1 MIGKHLVVKKNI
13 KNGEKTHG
21 RNKEGNIKMSEK
33 TKKKPIADK
42 PVYQE
47 YLESQEYVKEI
58 KNEVNMDQVDAVK
71 YIEEEYPE
79 TAESFKE
86 IQKEQYELFCRKQM
100 DYGPKNISV
109 GTDLR
114 TDEDVKLSL
123 TGLWFRI
130 NDKIERLK
138 QLVVFDKAAQNEPM
152 IDAFSDL
159 SVYGIIAQIVHRKK
173 WGK

>member
-1 MIGKHLVVKKNI
+1 M
-13 KNGEKTHG
+13 GEKV
-21 RNKEGNIKMSEK
+21 KA
-33 TKKKPIADK
+33 IADK
-42 PVYQE
+42 PVYKA
-47 YLESQEYVKEI
+47 YLNKDKVEWSKTHSQFVPDNI
-58 KNEVNMDQVDAVK
+58 GDDMDKVDPVK
-71 YIEEEYPE
+71 YIEKEYPQ
-79 TAESFKE
+79 TAKSFKA
-86 IQKEQYELFCRKQM
+86 IQKEQYELFCKKQM

>member
-1 MIGKHLVVKKNI
+1 MQISAVWLIWMIDMEEKVKA
-13 KNGEKTHG
+13 
-21 RNKEGNIKMSEK
+21 
-33 TKKKPIADK
+33 IADK

-47 YLESQEYVKEI
+47 YLDNIEIES
-58 KNEVNMDQVDAVK
+58 EVNMDKVNPLPGLTDPVK
-71 YIEEEYPE
+71 YIEKEYPQ
-79 TAESFKE
+79 TAKSFKA
-86 IQKEQYELFCRKQM
+86 IQKEQYELFCKKQM

>member
-1 MIGKHLVVKKNI
+1 
-13 KNGEKTHG
+13 
-21 RNKEGNIKMSEK
+21 MSE
-33 TKKKPIADK
+33 TIKKKHIADK
-42 PVYQE
+42 AVYTD
-47 YLESQEYVKEI
+47 YLKINKDKIETI
-58 KNEVNMDQVDAVK
+58 IGDNMDSVDAVK

-79 TAESFKE
+79 TAKSFKE

-138 QLVVFDKAAQNEPM
+138 QLVVLDKVAQNEPM

-173 WGK
+173 CGR

>member
-1 MIGKHLVVKKNI
+1 MESKVKV
-13 KNGEKTHG
+13 
-21 RNKEGNIKMSEK
+21 
-33 TKKKPIADK
+33 IADK
-42 PVYQE
+42 SVYQD
-47 YLESQEYVKEI
+47 YLGKNKVKF
-58 KNEVNMDQVDAVK
+58 NETTIGDDMDHVDAVK
-71 YIEEEYPE
+71 YIENEYPE
-79 TAESFKE
+79 TAKSFKA
-86 IQKEQYELFCRKQM
+86 IQKEQYELFCKKQM
-100 DYGPKNISV
+100 DYGPTNISV

-138 QLVVFDKAAQNEPM
+138 QLVVFDKTAQNEPM

>member
-1 MIGKHLVVKKNI
+1 MEKKVK
-13 KNGEKTHG
+13 
-21 RNKEGNIKMSEK
+21 S
-33 TKKKPIADK
+33 IADK
-42 PVYQE
+42 PVYKD
-47 YLESQEYVKEI
+47 YI
-58 KNEVNMDQVDAVK
+58 KNTTNKVKFNETTIGDDMDQVDAVK
-71 YIEEEYPE
+71 YIEKEYPE
-79 TAESFKE
+79 TAKSFKE

-138 QLVVFDKAAQNEPM
+138 QLVVLDKVAQNEPM

-173 WGK
+173 WGR

>member
-1 MIGKHLVVKKNI
+1 MEDTI
-13 KNGEKTHG
+13 
-21 RNKEGNIKMSEK
+21 
-33 TKKKPIADK
+33 KKPIADK
-42 PVYQE
+42 PVYKA
-47 YLESQEYVKEI
+47 YLKDDKVEWNKTHI
-58 KNEVNMDQVDAVK
+58 PDQFIPDNIGDDIDKVDPVK
-71 YIEEEYPE
+71 YIEKEYPQ
-79 TAESFKE
+79 TAKSFKA

-173 WGK
+173 WGR

>member
-1 MIGKHLVVKKNI
+1 MEENI
-13 KNGEKTHG
+13 KV
-21 RNKEGNIKMSEK
+21 IKDNP
-33 TKKKPIADK
+33 TYKKYPKSGIIDPDAYK
-42 PVYQE
+42 NSSPVR
-47 YLESQEYVKEI
+47 
-58 KNEVNMDQVDAVK
+58 
-71 YIEEEYPE
+71 YIETEYPE
-79 TAESFKE
+79 TAKSFKA
-86 IQKEQYELFCRKQM
+86 IQKEQYELFCKKQM

>member
-1 MIGKHLVVKKNI
+1 
-13 KNGEKTHG
+13 
-21 RNKEGNIKMSEK
+21 MSEK

-42 PVYQE
+42 PVYKE
-47 YLESQEYVKEI
+47 YLKGNHVSF
-58 KNEVNMDQVDAVK
+58 NEQDELTIGDNMDKVNPVK
-71 YIEEEYPE
+71 YIEKEYPE
-79 TAESFKE
+79 TAKSFKQ
-86 IQKEQYELFCRKQM
+86 IQKEQYELFCKKQM

-173 WGK
+173 WGR

>member
-1 MIGKHLVVKKNI
+1 MMESKVKV
-13 KNGEKTHG
+13 
-21 RNKEGNIKMSEK
+21 
-33 TKKKPIADK
+33 IADK
-42 PVYQE
+42 SVYQD
-47 YLESQEYVKEI
+47 YLGKNKVKF
-58 KNEVNMDQVDAVK
+58 NETTIGDDMDKVDPVK
-71 YIEEEYPE
+71 YIEKEYPE
-79 TAESFKE
+79 TAKSFKA
-86 IQKEQYELFCRKQM
+86 IQKEQYELFCKKQM

>member
-1 MIGKHLVVKKNI
+1 
-13 KNGEKTHG
+13 
-21 RNKEGNIKMSEK
+21 MSEE
-33 TKKKPIADK
+33 TKVKAIADK
-42 PVYQE
+42 PVYQD
-47 YLESQEYVKEI
+47 YIESDMSQDRWKELDMN
-58 KNEVNMDQVDAVK
+58 KVNPPLPGLTDPVK
-71 YIEEEYPE
+71 YIEKEYPQ
-79 TAESFKE
+79 TAKSFKA
-86 IQKEQYELFCRKQM
+86 IQKEQYELFCKKQM

-114 TDEDVKLSL
+114 TEEDVKLSL

-138 QLVVFDKAAQNEPM
+138 QLVVFGKSAQNEPM

-173 WGK
+173 WGR

>member
-1 MIGKHLVVKKNI
+1 MEEKVKA
-13 KNGEKTHG
+13 
-21 RNKEGNIKMSEK
+21 
-33 TKKKPIADK
+33 IADK
-42 PVYQE
+42 AVYTE
-47 YLESQEYVKEI
+47 YLKINKDKIETI
-58 KNEVNMDQVDAVK
+58 IGDNMDSVDAVK

-79 TAESFKE
+79 TAKSFKE

-138 QLVVFDKAAQNEPM
+138 QLVVFDKTAQNEPM

-173 WGK
+173 WGR

>member
-1 MIGKHLVVKKNI
+1 MA
-13 KNGEKTHG
+13 KTAKDSPDYKEYTKIFPHG
-21 RNKEGNIKMSEK
+21 K
-33 TKKKPIADK
+33 TKEINS
-42 PVYQE
+42 
-47 YLESQEYVKEI
+47 YLTG
-58 KNEVNMDQVDAVK
+58 DGGDAIT
-71 YIEEEYPE
+71 YIETTYPE
-79 TAESFKE
+79 TAKE
-86 IQKEQYELFCRKQM
+86 FQKLQFEQYELFCKKQM

-138 QLVVFDKAAQNEPM
+138 QLVVLDKAAQNEPM

-173 WGK
+173 WGR

>member
-1 MIGKHLVVKKNI
+1 
-13 KNGEKTHG
+13 
-21 RNKEGNIKMSEK
+21 MSK
-33 TKKKPIADK
+33 TKKKHIADK
-42 PVYQE
+42 PVYTE
-47 YLESQEYVKEI
+47 YLDNDKIETI
-58 KNEVNMDQVDAVK
+58 IGDDMDQVDAVK

-79 TAESFKE
+79 TAKSFKA

>member
-1 MIGKHLVVKKNI
+1 MEKNKRINEKYGRGQIGD
-13 KNGEKTHG
+13 
-21 RNKEGNIKMSEK
+21 IKMSEEK
-33 TKKKPIADK
+33 VKYIADK
-42 PVYQE
+42 PVYKE
-47 YLESQEYVKEI
+47 YLNNIEIES
-58 KNEVNMDQVDAVK
+58 EVNMDKVNPLSGLTDPVK
-71 YIEEEYPE
+71 YIEKEYPQ
-79 TAESFKE
+79 TAKSFKA
-86 IQKEQYELFCRKQM
+86 IQKEQYELFCKKQM

>member
-1 MIGKHLVVKKNI
+1 MSKKVKA
-13 KNGEKTHG
+13 
-21 RNKEGNIKMSEK
+21 
-33 TKKKPIADK
+33 IADK
-42 PVYQE
+42 AVYTE
-47 YLESQEYVKEI
+47 YLKINKDKIETI
-58 KNEVNMDQVDAVK
+58 IGDNMDSVDAVK
-71 YIEEEYPE
+71 YIEKEYPQ
-79 TAESFKE
+79 TAKSFKA
-86 IQKEQYELFCRKQM
+86 IQKEQYELFCKKQM

>member
-1 MIGKHLVVKKNI
+1 MSETI
-13 KNGEKTHG
+13 KKTH
-21 RNKEGNIKMSEK
+21 
-33 TKKKPIADK
+33 IADK
-42 PVYQE
+42 PVYEE
-47 YLESQEYVKEI
+47 YL
-58 KNEVNMDQVDAVK
+58 KNQAVGWSETHNQFVPENIGDNMDQVDAVK
-71 YIEEEYPE
+71 YIEKEYPE
-79 TAESFKE
+79 TAKSFKE
-86 IQKEQYELFCRKQM
+86 IQKEQYELFCKKQM

-138 QLVVFDKAAQNEPM
+138 QLVVFDKTAQNEPM

-159 SVYGIIAQIVHRKK
+159 SVYGIIAQIVYIKK

>member
-1 MIGKHLVVKKNI
+1 MEDI
-13 KNGEKTHG
+13 
-21 RNKEGNIKMSEK
+21 M
-33 TKKKPIADK
+33 KKPIADK
-42 PVYQE
+42 PVYHD
-47 YLESQEYVKEI
+47 YLKKSTVNKVKF
-58 KNEVNMDQVDAVK
+58 NEKTIGDDMDNVDPVR
-71 YIEEEYPE
+71 YIEKEYPE
-79 TAESFKE
+79 TAKSFKA
-86 IQKEQYELFCRKQM
+86 IQQEQYELFCRKQM

-138 QLVVFDKAAQNEPM
+138 QLVVLDKAAQNEPM

-173 WGK
+173 WGR

>member
-1 MIGKHLVVKKNI
+1 MT
-13 KNGEKTHG
+13 EKMKAIT
-21 RNKEGNIKMSEK
+21 
-33 TKKKPIADK
+33 DK
-42 PVYQE
+42 PVYKE
-47 YLESQEYVKEI
+47 YKNKVKF
-58 KNEVNMDQVDAVK
+58 NETTIGDNMDQVDAVK

-79 TAESFKE
+79 TAKSFKE
-86 IQKEQYELFCRKQM
+86 IQKEQYELFCKKQM

-138 QLVVFDKAAQNEPM
+138 QLVVLDKAAQNEPM

-173 WGK
+173 WGR

>member
-1 MIGKHLVVKKNI
+1 MEDTI
-13 KNGEKTHG
+13 
-21 RNKEGNIKMSEK
+21 
-33 TKKKPIADK
+33 KKPIADK
-42 PVYQE
+42 PVYKE
-47 YLESQEYVKEI
+47 YLKSNKVEWNKTHVPSQFVPDNI
-58 KNEVNMDQVDAVK
+58 GDDMDKVDPVK
-71 YIEEEYPE
+71 YIEKEYPQ
-79 TAESFKE
+79 TAKSFKA

>member
-1 MIGKHLVVKKNI
+1 MEDTIKK
-13 KNGEKTHG
+13 
-21 RNKEGNIKMSEK
+21 S
-33 TKKKPIADK
+33 IADK
-42 PVYQE
+42 PVYKE
-47 YLESQEYVKEI
+47 YIGDYPLHSNIETHDTWKE
-58 KNEVNMDQVDAVK
+58 KDMDKVDAVK

-79 TAESFKE
+79 TAKSFKE

>member
-1 MIGKHLVVKKNI
+1 MEDTI
-13 KNGEKTHG
+13 
-21 RNKEGNIKMSEK
+21 
-33 TKKKPIADK
+33 KKPIADK
-42 PVYQE
+42 PVYKA
-47 YLESQEYVKEI
+47 YLKDDKVEWHKTHNNI
-58 KNEVNMDQVDAVK
+58 GDDMDKVNPLPGLTDPVK
-71 YIEEEYPE
+71 YIEKEYPQ
-79 TAESFKE
+79 TAKSFKA
-86 IQKEQYELFCRKQM
+86 IQKEQYELFCKKQM

>member
-1 MIGKHLVVKKNI
+1 
-13 KNGEKTHG
+13 
-21 RNKEGNIKMSEK
+21 MSE
-33 TKKKPIADK
+33 TKVKAIADK
-42 PVYQE
+42 PVYKE
-47 YLESQEYVKEI
+47 YLKSKDK
-58 KNEVNMDQVDAVK
+58 KNPKKDFSEELVMVIHDDDTVSMNPVE
-71 YIEEEYPE
+71 YIEKEYPQ
-79 TAESFKE
+79 TAESFKA
-86 IQKEQYELFCRKQM
+86 IQKEQYELFCKKQM

-173 WGK
+173 WGR

>member
-1 MIGKHLVVKKNI
+1 MSKIIKDTADYKEYKKIFND
-13 KNGEKTHG
+13 KKTEI
-21 RNKEGNIKMSEK
+21 NS
-33 TKKKPIADK
+33 
-42 PVYQE
+42 
-47 YLESQEYVKEI
+47 YLTG
-58 KNEVNMDQVDAVK
+58 DGGDAIT
-71 YIEEEYPE
+71 YIETTYPE
-79 TAESFKE
+79 TAKE
-86 IQKEQYELFCRKQM
+86 FQRLQFEQWNLFCKKQM

>member
-1 MIGKHLVVKKNI
+1 
-13 KNGEKTHG
+13 
-21 RNKEGNIKMSEK
+21 MSE
-33 TKKKPIADK
+33 TTMKKHIADK
-42 PVYQE
+42 AVYTE
-47 YLESQEYVKEI
+47 YLKINKDKIETI
-58 KNEVNMDQVDAVK
+58 IGDNMDSVDAVK
-71 YIEEEYPE
+71 YIENEYPE
-79 TAESFKE
+79 TAKSFKA
-86 IQKEQYELFCRKQM
+86 IQKEQYELFCKKQM

>member
-1 MIGKHLVVKKNI
+1 MEEKVKVIKDNPTYKKYPKNKVEFNRETIG
-13 KNGEKTHG
+13 
-21 RNKEGNIKMSEK
+21 
-33 TKKKPIADK
+33 D
-42 PVYQE
+42 
-47 YLESQEYVKEI
+47 
-58 KNEVNMDQVDAVK
+58 NMDQADAVK
-71 YIEEEYPE
+71 YIEKEYPE
-79 TAESFKE
+79 TAKSFKV
-86 IQKEQYELFCRKQM
+86 IQREQYELFCKKQM

-138 QLVVFDKAAQNEPM
+138 QLVVLDKAAQNEPM

>member
-1 MIGKHLVVKKNI
+1 MEEKVKA
-13 KNGEKTHG
+13 
-21 RNKEGNIKMSEK
+21 
-33 TKKKPIADK
+33 IADK

-47 YLESQEYVKEI
+47 YLKTKINKVKF
-58 KNEVNMDQVDAVK
+58 NETTMGDNMDQVDSIK
-71 YIEEEYPE
+71 YIEKEYPQ
-79 TAESFKE
+79 TAESFKA

-138 QLVVFDKAAQNEPM
+138 QLVVLDKAAQNEPM

>member
-1 MIGKHLVVKKNI
+1 M
-13 KNGEKTHG
+13 EDT
-21 RNKEGNIKMSEK
+21 M
-33 TKKKPIADK
+33 KKKSIADK
-42 PVYQE
+42 PVYKE
-47 YLESQEYVKEI
+47 YIESDMYAQDTWKE
-58 KNEVNMDQVDAVK
+58 KDMNKVNPPLPGLTDPVK
-71 YIEEEYPE
+71 YIEKEYPQ
-79 TAESFKE
+79 TAKSFKA
-86 IQKEQYELFCRKQM
+86 IQKEQYELFCKKQM

-173 WGK
+173 WGR

>member
-1 MIGKHLVVKKNI
+1 MEKKVK
-13 KNGEKTHG
+13 
-21 RNKEGNIKMSEK
+21 S
-33 TKKKPIADK
+33 IADK
-42 PVYQE
+42 PVYKD
-47 YLESQEYVKEI
+47 YI
-58 KNEVNMDQVDAVK
+58 KNTTNKVKFNETTIGDDMDQVDAVK
-71 YIEEEYPE
+71 YIEKEYPE
-79 TAESFKE
+79 TAKSFKE
-86 IQKEQYELFCRKQM
+86 IQKEQYELFCKKQM

-138 QLVVFDKAAQNEPM
+138 QLVVLDKTAQNEPM

-173 WGK
+173 WGR

>member
-1 MIGKHLVVKKNI
+1 MEEKVKA
-13 KNGEKTHG
+13 
-21 RNKEGNIKMSEK
+21 
-33 TKKKPIADK
+33 IADK
-42 PVYQE
+42 AVYTE
-47 YLESQEYVKEI
+47 YLKINKDKIETI
-58 KNEVNMDQVDAVK
+58 IGDNMDSVDAVK

-79 TAESFKE
+79 TAKSFKE

-138 QLVVFDKAAQNEPM
+138 QLVVLDKVAQNEPM

-173 WGK
+173 WGR